1 MAGDITIYGKRE
13 NILLVREED
22 GKRNFIRL
30 NLNSSNIFQSPYYY
44 LKQND
49 IVYVEPNK
57 SKVAASEVGQLRRIT
72 VAVSVASFLVLILTR
87 L

>member
-1 MAGDITIYGKRE
+1 MLI
-13 NILLVREED
+13 REED

-72 VAVSVASFLVLILTR
+72 VAVSVASLLVLILTR